1 LEGAAERRR
10 NTSLPYEPSSR
21 YRDSH
26 RASLRGTTEQATHT
40 IHSLTSQRQII
51 SVRHKYSKEL
61 FTHRLGGEL
70 PSIVVAATENLQSR
84 FVVQKV
90 LELREQGVPLTDIA
104 VLFRSGYL
112 SFDLEIEL
120 NKANIPFVKFGGFK
134 FIETA
139 HVKDVMAYLRVL
151 ENPRDA
157 VAWHRILLLIDGV
170 GPRTSQRVIEDIVAR
185 RTRPTT
191 EPESRNL
198 PAFWA
203 SFNDYPENLRRLFDM
218 LRGVAPAQMLPA
230 DKVQSIIDYYHPIF
244 TRRYDDHNKRK
255 KDLEMFQQITE
266 RYRSVGSLLA
276 DLALEPAAESVT
288 DITAPGTDDEKL
300 VLSTIHSAKGLEW
313 HSVFVIYALEGRFPA
328 TRAAL
333 NEESMEEERRLMYVA
348 CTRAKENLFVTYPVN
363 VYDRESGLVL
373 SKPSRFISDLPENL
387 LDGWVIDEE

>member
-1 LEGAAERRR
+1 M
-10 NTSLPYEPSSR
+10 
-21 YRDSH
+21 
-26 RASLRGTTEQATHT
+26 
-40 IHSLTSQRQII
+40 
-51 SVRHKYSKEL
+51 SVRHKYAKEL
-61 FTHRLGGEL
+61 FTSRPGGEL

-90 LELREQGVPLTDIA
+90 LELREQGVPLSEIA
-104 VLFRSGYL
+104 ILFRSGYL

-139 HVKDVMAYLRVL
+139 HVKDVVAYLRVL

-170 GPRTSQRVIEDIVAR
+170 GPRTSQRVIEDILAR
-185 RTRPTT
+185 RSRPTADT
-191 EPESRNL
+191 STL

-203 SFNDYPENLRRLFDM
+203 SFNDYPHQLRALFDV
-218 LRGVAPAQMLPA
+218 LRDVAPEQRTPA
-230 DKVQSIIDYYHPIF
+230 DKVQSILEYYHPIF
-244 TRRYDDHNKRK
+244 KRRYDDHNKRT

-276 DLALEPAAESVT
+276 DLALEPAAESVA

-300 VLSTIHSAKGLEW
+300 ILSTIHSAKGLEW
-313 HSVFVIYALEGRFPA
+313 NSVFVIYALEGRFPA

-333 NEESMEEERRLMYVA
+333 NEETMEEERRLMYVA
-348 CTRAKENLFVTYPVN
+348 CTRARENLFITYPIN
-363 VYDRESGLVL
+363 IYDRESGLVL
-373 SKPSRFISDLPENL
+373 SKPSRFISGLPENL
-387 LDGWVIDEE
+387 LEAWVIDEE